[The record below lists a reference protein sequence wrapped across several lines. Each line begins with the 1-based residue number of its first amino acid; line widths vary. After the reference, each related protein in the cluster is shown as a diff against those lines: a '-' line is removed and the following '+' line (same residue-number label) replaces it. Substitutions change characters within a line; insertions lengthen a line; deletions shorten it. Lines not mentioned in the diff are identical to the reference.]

1 MPKAGLLRVN
11 IRACDPADLGS
22 ADADLIGM
30 GDDGFDYVIKT
41 IEKTPNVPASEW
53 FCHRLAELC
62 GIVTPQYS
70 ILNIPGKK
78 PAFGSLYDSAFEK
91 NESVIQDI
99 LFGKLKSNILAER
112 LSAIY
117 AFDLF
122 VHNDD
127 RHFGNYMFTKAM
139 THGYSVKAFDFSRAW
154 LHQGWP
160 LPNLPLQ
167 PHCNTVVRFREL
179 MQHHHFDLN
188 AAEVVLDHLSGL
200 EINSIQAIYNEMPN
214 EWLSKNDRKK
224 LVKWWSSKDKGNR
237 IEFVRG
243 GLKNGSLI

>member
-1 MPKAGLLRVN
+1 MSKAGLFHVN
-11 IRACDPADLGS
+11 IRSCDPANLGS

-41 IEKTPNVPASEW
+41 VEKTPNVPASEW
-53 FCHRLAELC
+53 FCHRLSDC
-62 GIVTPQYS
+62 CSIVVPQYS
-70 ILNIPGKK
+70 ILNIRGKK
-78 PAFGSLYDSAFEK
+78 PAFGSRYDSAIEK
-91 NESVIQDI
+91 DGQVIIDI
-99 LFGKLKSNILAER
+99 LSGRAKANILSER

-139 THGYSVKAFDFSRAW
+139 NGYSVKAFDFSRAW
-154 LHQGWP
+154 LHHGWP

-167 PHCNTVVRFREL
+167 TCRTVDCFRDL
-179 MQHHHFDLN
+179 IKHHKFDLK
-188 AAEVVLDHLSGL
+188 AAEVILDRLSGL
-200 EINSIQAIYNEMPN
+200 NVGLIQEIHNEMPV
-214 EWLSKNDRKK
+214 EWLSKPSRNNII
-224 LVKWWSSKDKGNR
+224 KWWSSKDRIKR

-243 GLKNGSLI
+243 GLKDGTLL